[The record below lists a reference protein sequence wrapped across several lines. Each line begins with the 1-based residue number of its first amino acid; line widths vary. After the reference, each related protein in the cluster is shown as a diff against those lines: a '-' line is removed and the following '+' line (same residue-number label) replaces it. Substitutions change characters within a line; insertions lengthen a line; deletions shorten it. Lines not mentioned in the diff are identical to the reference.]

1 MEKTNFT
8 FVPKLHWLSKLS
20 LAVLLMAFC
29 SFSSINAQEVEV
41 ICDDVNITIP
51 SCQNTVDAIITF
63 TITDRLTGVQPGEIE
78 LVGVG
83 VFAGIDLQ
91 ANQQGGGEAGR
102 QQFWITR
109 QGDGGVFFRDLG
121 PTNPQNDYIAVI
133 YKGARE
139 NLCDINIVQGTDIDV
154 AISAPELNVTIPAC
168 QDEMAVLAS
177 FTLYD
182 CEGTPDFGDFTITGF
197 GVFAGQVFTGFGDA
211 AIGPNQATFY
221 VSNTASPYLV
231 TPVTDGGGED
241 AIVISYKGTDAVL
254 RVNAQKGSDIDRV
267 VVAPDINLTVPS
279 CADRIPFLA
288 EFTAVDCEGAPDFG
302 DFTVTGFGQF
312 AGRTFAAN
320 VRNVAQGPNQQ
331 EYYITE
337 GPGVPGAIL
346 TAVPS
351 ANPLADGFVVEY
363 KDIVTVIRVNAVAD
377 PDIDVAV
384 IAPEATLT
392 IPACE
397 DDITTVL
404 DFTVLD
410 CAGTPNTAPTVV
422 GYGQFAG
429 RTFDALF
436 LAPNGNQS
444 NLRNFRAR

>member
-1 MEKTNFT
+1 MEKANFT

-29 SFSSINAQEVEV
+29 SFSSINAQQVEV

-197 GVFAGQVFTGFGDA
+197 GVFAGQVFTGFGD
-211 AIGPNQATFY
+211 
-221 VSNTASPYLV
+221 TARRS
-231 TPVTDGGGED
+231 
-241 AIVISYKGTDAVL
+241 
-254 RVNAQKGSDIDRV
+254 
-267 VVAPDINLTVPS
+267 
-279 CADRIPFLA
+279 
-288 EFTAVDCEGAPDFG
+288 
-302 DFTVTGFGQF
+302 
-312 AGRTFAAN
+312 
-320 VRNVAQGPNQQ
+320 
-331 EYYITE
+331 
-337 GPGVPGAIL
+337 
-346 TAVPS
+346 
-351 ANPLADGFVVEY
+351 
-363 KDIVTVIRVNAVAD
+363 
-377 PDIDVAV
+377 
-384 IAPEATLT
+384 
-392 IPACE
+392 
-397 DDITTVL
+397 
-404 DFTVLD
+404 
-410 CAGTPNTAPTVV
+410 
-422 GYGQFAG
+422 
-429 RTFDALF
+429 
-436 LAPNGNQS
+436 
-444 NLRNFRAR
+444 